1 MMYNGAELLLARK
14 IARENKEKDEQEKLD
29 KAKEKEAALYSKAED
44 AYVIFCEKGHLLD
57 QLNVPELQNIVRFL
71 CCVEKRGK
79 GDTFSSHGKN
89 KNTLKARICKVEP
102 VWTKYFEL
110 APVAEEEEDGEEE
123 NEVEESDEEAE
134 LEVMPRQRKSRR
146 LSSISEGENE

>member
-1 MMYNGAELLLARK
+1 MYRYLGSMMYNGAELLLARK

-57 QLNVPELQNIVRFL
+57 QLNVPELQNIVGFL

-79 GDTFSSHGKN
+79 GTHFRAMARTK
-89 KNTLKARICKVEP
+89 TL
-102 VWTKYFEL
+102 
-110 APVAEEEEDGEEE
+110 
-123 NEVEESDEEAE
+123 
-134 LEVMPRQRKSRR
+134 
-146 LSSISEGENE
+146 

>member
-1 MMYNGAELLLARK
+1 M
-14 IARENKEKDEQEKLD
+14 
-29 KAKEKEAALYSKAED
+29 
-44 AYVIFCEKGHLLD
+44 
-57 QLNVPELQNIVRFL
+57 RFR

-89 KNTLKARICKVEP
+89 KNTLTARICKVEP

-123 NEVEESDEEAE
+123 NEVKESDDEAE
-134 LEVMPRQRKSRR
+134 AEVMPQQQQPRR
-146 LSSISEGENE
+146 LSSISEDENE